1 MHPVKALYRHRG
13 LTPGVAP
20 CLLIQGQPGSVPR
33 PEVPGMVR
41 QRRRAETGV
50 TFTEILAVVAILGIL
65 MLVAIPNFSAMLKA
79 YRAST
84 AVQEMVSVL
93 QRGRQLAV
101 TKREAH
107 AFLVVGTPT
116 NTWTLTNTVTGAVVG
131 SGVMPTGV
139 SVAVAPG
146 SAYAFN
152 SNGSCTTPTTYTG
165 TTPATQYVR
174 IDATIQ
180 ENRLDRFTVE
190 VSPVGRVKSTLEHTS

>member
-1 MHPVKALYRHRG
+1 M
-13 LTPGVAP
+13 
-20 CLLIQGQPGSVPR
+20 
-33 PEVPGMVR
+33 
-41 QRRRAETGV
+41 
-50 TFTEILAVVAILGIL
+50 TEILAVVAILGIM
-65 MLVAIPNFSAMLKA
+65 MLVAIPNFNAMLKA

-107 AFLVVGTPT
+107 TFAVVASPT
-116 NTWTLTNTVTGAVVG
+116 NTWTLTNTVTGAIVD

-139 SVAVAPG
+139 AVVVAPG

-152 SNGSCTTPTTYTG
+152 SNGACTTPTTYSG
-165 TTPATQYVR
+165 TAPVTQYVR

-180 ENRLDRFTVE
+180 GTRFDRFTVE
-190 VSPVGRVKSTLEHTS
+190 VSPVGRVKSTMEHMS

>member
-1 MHPVKALYRHRG
+1 MA
-13 LTPGVAP
+13 T
-20 CLLIQGQPGSVPR
+20 
-33 PEVPGMVR
+33 
-41 QRRRAETGV
+41 RRRHAESGV
-50 TFTEILAVVAILGIL
+50 TLTEILAVVAILGIL
-65 MLVAIPNFSAMLKA
+65 LLVAIPNFNAMLKS

-107 AFLVVGTPT
+107 TFTVVASPT
-116 NTWTLTNTVTGAVVG
+116 NSWTLTNTVTGTVVD

-139 SVAVAPG
+139 SVEVAPG

-165 TTPATQYVR
+165 TTPSTQYVR

-180 ENRLDRFTVE
+180 GSRLDRFTVE
-190 VSPVGRVKSTLEHTS
+190 VSPVGRVKSTLEHMS

>member
-1 MHPVKALYRHRG
+1 MHLFNVLYRYRG
-13 LTPGVAP
+13 SCPTVAP
-20 CLLIQGQPGSVPR
+20 RLLIQGQPGSVPR
-33 PEVPGMVR
+33 LEVVGMPHR
-41 QRRRAETGV
+41 RGKGQRGV
-50 TFTEILAVVAILGIL
+50 TFTEILAVVAILGIM

-107 AFLVVGTPT
+107 TFVVVATPT
-116 NTWTLTNTVTGAVVG
+116 NTWTLTNTVTGAVVD

-139 SVAVAPG
+139 SVEVAPG
-146 SAYAFN
+146 AAYAFN
-152 SNGSCTTPTTYTG
+152 SNGRCTTPTTYTG
-165 TTPATQYVR
+165 STPATQYVR

-180 ENRLDRFTVE
+180 EDRLDRFTVE

>member
-1 MHPVKALYRHRG
+1 MRFLIALDGFRG
-13 LTPGVAP
+13 RSGGVAP
-20 CLLIQGQPGSVPR
+20 RLLYRTPPGEAPR
-33 PEVPGMVR
+33 LEVSGMAT
-41 QRRRAETGV
+41 RRRHGESGV
-50 TFTEILAVVAILGIL
+50 TLTEILAVVAILGIL
-65 MLVAIPNFSAMLKA
+65 LLVAIPNFNAMLKS

-107 AFLVVGTPT
+107 TFAVVATPT
-116 NTWTLTNTVTGAVVG
+116 NSWTLTNTVTGAVVDT
-131 SGVMPTGV
+131 GVMPTGV
-139 SVAVAPG
+139 SVEVAPG

-165 TTPATQYVR
+165 TTPSTQYVR

-180 ENRLDRFTVE
+180 GSRLDRFTVE
-190 VSPVGRVKSTLEHTS
+190 VSPVGRVKSTLEHMS